1 MRIAFRLLRRLGIH
15 AWQIFTR
22 PLSSEG
28 SRAPTGLELRVIA
41 PQDALSAFADR
52 ALEMDARKA
61 AEGFARGEIC
71 VGAFDGPRLA
81 GYAWFAQQ
89 PAPHSAGIWMG
100 FDSRA
105 IYVYRAFVNPRYR
118 GRGIAPALYAFADP
132 LFLKA
137 GKTFAVLCI
146 EATNSASLTA
156 ARRAGGQRVGHAV
169 YWHRGSRFRFWRTR
183 GVGPSGFRFYMPT

>member
-1 MRIAFRLLRRLGIH
+1 MRIVSRALRRLGVQV
-15 AWQIFTR
+15 WQIFTR
-22 PLSSEG
+22 PLLSA
-28 SRAPTGLELRVIA
+28 APPGAAGVELRLIPPEDPMA
-41 PQDALSAFADR
+41 PWSDPELQI
-52 ALEMDARKA
+52 DARKA

-71 VGAFDGPRLA
+71 VGAFDGPKLA
-81 GYAWFAQQ
+81 GYAWFAHE

-118 GRGIAPALYAFADP
+118 GRGIAPALYGFADP

-146 EATNSASLTA
+146 EATNGASLAA
-156 ARRAGGQRVGHAV
+156 ARRAGGQRVGYAA

-183 GVGPSGFRFYMPT
+183 GVGPSGFRFYMPA